1 MGMFLKKN
9 NLCRKTYILRH
20 KFKIKRRLCF
30 CLLRQYFIC
39 ILNLNLFFVIRRHGG
54 PQNPAHGDHPAG
66 AQSGQRSQQRGAHQQ
81 PRALCAINAKNTV
94 VIGDNELDMQKVA
107 IKNMKT
113 SNQVEV
119 PIGEILSTLTLK
131 K

>member
-1 MGMFLKKN
+1 MDLLGRN
-9 NLCRKTYILRH
+9 
-20 KFKIKRRLCF
+20 FK
-30 CLLRQYFIC
+30 
-39 ILNLNLFFVIRRHGG
+39 
-54 PQNPAHGDHPAG
+54 
-66 AQSGQRSQQRGAHQQ
+66 GQFKYADR
-81 PRALCAINAKNTV
+81 INAKNTV